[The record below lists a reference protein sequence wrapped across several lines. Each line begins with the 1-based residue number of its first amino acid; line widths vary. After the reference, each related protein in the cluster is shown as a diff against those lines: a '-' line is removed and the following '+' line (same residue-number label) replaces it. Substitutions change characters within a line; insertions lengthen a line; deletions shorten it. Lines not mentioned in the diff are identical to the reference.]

1 MQLSAET
8 LSGMIGTCSGDIMNT
23 MNDVSSSIALSVGD
37 LSTDVDSNYTKKF
50 TGSVN
55 ILSVENN
62 TYDASALVAKQI
74 DYDADGHPFTI

>member
-1 MQLSAET
+1 
-8 LSGMIGTCSGDIMNT
+8 MNT
-23 MNDVSSSIALSVGD
+23 MNDVSSAITLSID
-37 LSTDVDSNYTKKF
+37 ELSTDVDNNYTKIF